1 MTKFMP
7 VPGNLPLDGSNAT
20 RRLSNDPRSIFRL
33 LDEPRFGDMPIRPVL
48 MQNPRAHG
56 EPEERILRKE
66 HHRVLDFAVREYGC
80 SDCDKCVVVLVGDS
94 PFEYLD
100 LCGMPALWHWDL
112 SMRSSAVPYF
122 PLHLARSADG
132 LDGERTQCSRIV
144 QITDA
149 VPARQVIT
157 VLPEDDGQA
166 VARGSRAPAQR
177 IGRTCTTRGPIKSAA
192 ARGRIHR

>member
-66 HHRVLDFAVREYGC
+66 HHRILDFAVREYGC

-100 LCGMPALWHWDL
+100 LRGMPALWDRDL
-112 SMRSSAVPYF
+112 SMRSSAVPHF
-122 PLHLARSADG
+122 PMLLARSADG

-149 VPARQVIT
+149 VPARQVRSPSCPRT
-157 VLPEDDGQA
+157 TGSVA
-166 VARGSRAPAQR
+166 VNPSRMFLRLAMTAH
-177 IGRTCTTRGPIKSAA
+177 GRCRY
-192 ARGRIHR
+192 